1 MNLFLY
7 IQITNK
13 PEEVKFSN
21 NFLSIIKEQ
30 ETDFAT
36 FDLDNHSESLIIN
49 HAIRLL
55 SESKNALIF
64 IEAMPD
70 SKFGNLLSLLNI
82 VLDNPEGIEVII
94 KGENPKIEK
103 MMSILPQIKVQ
114 KTTHEVQTVR
124 EILSKFS

>member
-55 SESKNALIF
+55 SESTNALIF

-70 SKFGNLLSLLNI
+70 SKFGNVLSLLNI

-94 KGENPKIEK
+94 KGENPKVEK
-103 MMSILPQIKVQ
+103 MMSILPQIKVH
-114 KTTHEVQTVR
+114 KTIHEVQTVR